1 MGGELSRMLNDRP
14 IEYPTG
20 TARARSCEQ
29 RSVAGG
35 AIVLGVPQPGLWP
48 QWEGLVFALVVLLL
62 GSACF
67 IIWRSRKRE
76 RRMADA
82 DRDRHAR
89 ELAELLHGQR
99 VRIQEAIERGSMR
112 ERERADND
120 LTERLGALMRTVV
133 DGFAAIDERL
143 DGFDQREVAREE
155 AVRKGLEEAMV
166 DLRRAGRASI
176 RYVLERCGLA
186 VPLEDMCWSLRASGR
201 MSVALQM
208 NGLEQPFVGG
218 EQIAIYHLVNDAV
231 EASLGFR
238 GVDRLAIRVD
248 RQGGGCVLSV
258 ESNGTEVAG
267 GSLVSERGSR
277 RLEHRVAQLNG
288 SIERSEQPEGG
299 YALKVRIP
307 LGG

>member
-1 MGGELSRMLNDRP
+1 MSGMFNDRH

-20 TARARSCEQ
+20 AARARKCE
-29 RSVAGG
+29 RASACG

-67 IIWRSRKRE
+67 IVWRSRKRE
-76 RRMADA
+76 RRMAEA
-82 DRDRHAR
+82 DRDHHAR
-89 ELAELLHGQR
+89 EMAELLHGQQL
-99 VRIQEAIERGSMR
+99 RIREAIERGSMR
-112 ERERADND
+112 ERERAYND

-133 DGFAAIDERL
+133 DGFAAMDERL

-155 AVRKGLEEAMV
+155 AVSKGLEEAMV
-166 DLRRAGRASI
+166 ELRQAGRASI
-176 RYVLERCGLA
+176 RYVLERCGLV
-186 VPLEDMCWSLRASGR
+186 VPLEDLCWSLRASGR

-208 NGLEQPFVGG
+208 NGLEQPFAQG

-231 EASLGFR
+231 DVSLGFHS
-238 GVDRLAIRVD
+238 VDRLAIRVD

-258 ESNGTEVAG
+258 ESNGTEAMG
-267 GSLVSERGSR
+267 GSPMGERGSR

-288 SIERSEQPEGG
+288 MIERSERPEGG
-299 YALKVRIP
+299 HTLKVRIP

>member
-1 MGGELSRMLNDRP
+1 MSSMFNDRH

-20 TARARSCEQ
+20 AARARKCE
-29 RSVAGG
+29 RAGAGG
-35 AIVLGVPQPGLWP
+35 AVVLGVPQPGLWP

-67 IIWRSRKRE
+67 IVWRSRKRE
-76 RRMADA
+76 RRMADV

-89 ELAELLHGQR
+89 EMAELLHGQQ

-133 DGFAAIDERL
+133 DGFAAMDERL

-166 DLRRAGRASI
+166 DLRQAGRASI
-176 RYVLERCGLA
+176 RYVLERCGLII
-186 VPLEDMCWSLRASGR
+186 PLEDLCWSLRASGR

-208 NGLEQPFVGG
+208 SGLEDPFGRG
-218 EQIAIYHLVNDAV
+218 EQVAIYQLVNDAV
-231 EASLGFR
+231 DVSLGFR
-238 GVDRLAIRVD
+238 GVDRLVIRVD
-248 RQGGGCVLSV
+248 RQGADCLLSV
-258 ESNGTEVAG
+258 ESNGTEATD

-277 RLEHRVAQLNG
+277 RLEHRVARLNG
-288 SIERSEQPEGG
+288 MIERSEGREGG
-299 YALKVRIP
+299 HTLKVRIP